1 MKKFIVFLIVFFVVI
16 YCGSVSVL
24 AADYGLL
31 PAPSCK
37 LEISM
42 FYSWFSDNWVP
53 VSLIIS
59 EVAALF
65 GGKWSGIIKTAVN
78 IGNLIF
84 KKKK

>member
-1 MKKFIVFLIVFFVVI
+1 MYRLINFIIGFVVLLFLV
-16 YCGSVSVL
+16 CMAGLVS
-24 AADYGLL
+24 ASELL
-31 PAPSCK
+31 PGPFIK